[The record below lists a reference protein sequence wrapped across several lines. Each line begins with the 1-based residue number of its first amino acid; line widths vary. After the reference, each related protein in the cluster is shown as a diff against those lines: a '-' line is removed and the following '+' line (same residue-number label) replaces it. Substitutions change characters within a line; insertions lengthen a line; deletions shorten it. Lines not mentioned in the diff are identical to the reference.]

1 VPEVFGTW
9 AHAKSAPGRPR
20 LRGYLHLA
28 AFVTS
33 LPAAYLLIGAAH
45 DSTSR
50 FAASVFS
57 FGLTALYGVS
67 ATYHRMTWL
76 PDARRRMRGADHSM
90 IFVLIA
96 CSYTAVALL
105 VFTPAWQRV
114 LLAIVWAG
122 ALTGVT
128 LKIVAPVATR
138 RVTGTMYIVLGWAAI
153 IAAPQFITRAPNTVI
168 ELIAA
173 GGVLYTVGAIIFAL
187 KRPNPAPLVFGYHE
201 IWHTMVVAA
210 SVCHYAAIRMLV
222 TAR

>member
-1 VPEVFGTW
+1 VGEIFGTW
-9 AHAKSAPGRPR
+9 ARAKSAPGRPR
-20 LRGYLHLA
+20 LRGYLHLI
-28 AFVTS
+28 AFVAS
-33 LPAAYLLIGAAH
+33 LPAGYLLIRTAH
-45 DSTSR
+45 DTSGR
-50 FAASVFS
+50 AAATFFS

-96 CSYTAVALL
+96 CSYTAVALT
-105 VFTPAWQRV
+105 VFTPAIQRV
-114 LLAIVWAG
+114 LLALVWAG

-153 IAAPQFITRAPNTVI
+153 IAAPQLITRAPHDVI
-168 ELIAA
+168 AMIAI
-173 GGVLYTVGAIIFAL
+173 GGVLYTAGAIIFAL
-187 KRPNPAPLVFGYHE
+187 RRPNPAPLVFGYHE

-210 SVCHYAAIRMLV
+210 SACHYYAIRHLV
-222 TAR
+222 MR